1 MGAGVRGDFGNTK
14 GSKSKYQPN
23 EHGYYGTKGN
33 SSDSSIR
40 HLKGGIEEAKKFFN
54 EMTKGFKSE
63 DRVGKGNWLRRTMP
77 DGGVVTYRP
86 VSSSPDKTPAID
98 IGKGNFKRQK
108 IHFID

>member
-63 DRVGKGNWLRRTMP
+63 KNIGKGLLRTMP
-77 DGGVVTYRP
+77 DGGTVLYRP
-86 VSSSPDKTPAID
+86 VSSSDGTPAVD
-98 IGKGNFKRQK
+98 INKVNFKYQK